1 MRRPLLAPSIL
12 DSDLGHLADTLA
24 LLERGGADFIHID
37 VMDGRF
43 VPNISVG
50 LPLVQSVRRHCRLTF
65 DVHLMIEQ
73 PERYVERFVEAG
85 ADILTVHIEATPHI
99 HRALQLIRAAG
110 ARPGIT
116 LNPGTPIETLSE
128 VLPLVD
134 LALVMSVNP
143 GFGGQSF
150 IPRTYER
157 LRRLRAMRDASGS
170 TALIQVD
177 GGVNPGNARAVFE
190 AGADVL
196 VTGSAIFA
204 HADGP
209 EVGLEQ
215 MRAALGLTDDG

>member
-12 DSDLGHLADTLA
+12 DSDLGNLAETLR

-37 VMDGRF
+37 VMDGHF

-50 LPLVQSVRRHCRLTF
+50 LPLVQSVRQHSRLTF
-65 DVHLMIEQ
+65 DVHLMIDR

-99 HRALQLIRAAG
+99 HRTIQLIRSAG
-110 ARPGIT
+110 ARPGVT
-116 LNPGTPIETLSE
+116 LNPGTPIEALSE
-128 VLPLVD
+128 VLSLVD
-134 LALVMSVNP
+134 MVLVMSVNP
-143 GFGGQSF
+143 GFGGQTF

-177 GGVNPGNARAVFE
+177 GGVNPGNVLAVFE

-196 VTGSAIFA
+196 VAGSAIFG

-215 MRAALGLTDDG
+215 LRAALLRG